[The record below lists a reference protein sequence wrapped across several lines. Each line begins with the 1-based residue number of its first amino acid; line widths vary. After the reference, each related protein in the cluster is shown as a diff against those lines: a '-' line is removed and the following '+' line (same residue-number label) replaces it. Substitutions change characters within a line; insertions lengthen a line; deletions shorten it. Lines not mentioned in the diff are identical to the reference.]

1 MTTGDGALVEFSC
14 AVDAVTCAVAIQSA
28 MADRDVR
35 TRGHTTPP
43 HASTEAV
50 KSYGA
55 GARSPLKSKVP
66 TAVSTL
72 HVTTALP
79 L

>member
-14 AVDAVTCAVAIQSA
+14 TVDAVTCAVAIQSA
-28 MADRDVR
+28 IADRDVR

-50 KSYGA
+50 KS
-55 GARSPLKSKVP
+55 
-66 TAVSTL
+66 
-72 HVTTALP
+72 
-79 L
+79 